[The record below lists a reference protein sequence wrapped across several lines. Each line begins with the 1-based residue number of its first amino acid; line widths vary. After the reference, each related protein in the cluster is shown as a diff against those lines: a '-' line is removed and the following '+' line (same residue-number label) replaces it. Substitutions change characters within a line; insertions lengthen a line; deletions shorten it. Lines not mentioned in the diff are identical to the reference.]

1 MKNLFYKEITAAKN
15 SQKIPTFASGK
26 AAHSKYDPE
35 RDSKNFGAES
45 SGAKFAVILGIAG
58 GYHIKSFLERNPKCE
73 ILCVEKSRDDYD
85 FLKSEIPCV
94 KEISSRE
101 NFSVAF
107 PENLQEEIFK
117 NYFPAVHGDLSI
129 LTMRAWADEDKIFYE
144 KISREIAEALKKI
157 SADFSVQSHFG
168 ALWQKNIFCNLKTL
182 QKMQDDFRHENAP
195 LHMKIDTKKIDT
207 KKIAAIIA
215 AGPSLDESAEKIK
228 NAREKY
234 FVIATDTSFKAL
246 MRIGIVP
253 DAAVSIDAQSLSANH
268 FIGEKSR
275 ETIFVLSLDSD
286 ASIANALYENSSKII
301 FCASH
306 HPLASLAAQFCENP
320 FPLLESGSGTVTIA
334 AADFA
339 KKCGFEK
346 MQVFGA
352 DFAYSRGKPYARGT
366 YLDEIYRADEN
377 KIESAEKKF
386 SKLMFR
392 TPLEKF
398 SLGKIPAAKNQV
410 LDSYKKTFVEWL
422 SRNAGFFECE
432 NFIWSANLKKN
443 SFFQGQSFSPNFN
456 SQSFKENLSR
466 GIENE
471 IEKMNSGESKID
483 TDSPFAKIALPY
495 LAFLRKRNSK
505 TFCATDDFLLAL
517 NKLLW
522 YNKNL

>member
-1 MKNLFYKEITAAKN
+1 MKNLFYKEILAAKN
-15 SQKIPTFASGK
+15 SQKIPAFASGK

-35 RDSKNFGAES
+35 RESRNFGAES
-45 SGAKFAVILGIAG
+45 DGANFAIILGIAG

-73 ILCVEKSRDDYD
+73 ILCVEKSREDYD
-85 FLKSEIPCV
+85 FLKNEIPCV
-94 KEISSRE
+94 KEISTRE

-117 NYFPAVHGDLSI
+117 NYFPAIHGDLSI
-129 LTMRAWADEDKIFYE
+129 LVMRAWADEDKIFYE
-144 KISREIAEALKKI
+144 KISQEIKSALKKI

-168 ALWQKNIFCNLKTL
+168 ALWQKNIFCNLKIL
-182 QKMQDDFRHENAP
+182 QKMQDDFRYKSETRLP
-195 LHMKIDTKKIDT
+195 KIDT

-228 NAREKY
+228 AAREKY

-246 MRIGIVP
+246 TRIGIVP

-268 FIGEKSR
+268 FVGEKSR
-275 ETIFVLSLDSD
+275 ETTFVLSLDSD
-286 ASIANALYENSSKII
+286 SSIANALYENSANMI

-306 HPLASLAAQFCENP
+306 HPLSSFAARFCGTP

-339 KKCGFEK
+339 KKCGFRQ

-366 YLDEIYRADEN
+366 YLDELYRGAES

-422 SRNAGFFECE
+422 SRNAESFECE
-432 NFIWSANLKKN
+432 DFIWSANLKKN
-443 SFFQGQSFSPNFN
+443 SFSQLNFFSPNFN
-456 SQSFKENLSR
+456 LQNFKDALFH
-466 GIENE
+466 GIESE
-471 IEKMNSGESKID
+471 IEKMNSPESKID
-483 TDSPFAKIALPY
+483 TDSPFTKIALPY

-505 TFCATDDFLLAL
+505 TFCATDNFLLAL

>member
-1 MKNLFYKEITAAKN
+1 MKNLFYKEILFAKN

-35 RDSKNFGAES
+35 RESRNFGAES
-45 SGAKFAVILGIAG
+45 DGAQFAIILGIAG
-58 GYHIKSFLERNPKCE
+58 GYHIKSFLERNPKCK
-73 ILCVEKSRDDYD
+73 ILCVEKSREDYD
-85 FLKSEIPCV
+85 FLKNEIPCV
-94 KEISSRE
+94 KEISVRE

-129 LTMRAWADEDKIFYE
+129 LTMRAWADEDNFFYE
-144 KISREIAEALKKI
+144 KISREIKSALKKI

-168 ALWQKNIFCNLKTL
+168 ALWQKNIFCNLKII
-182 QKMQDDFRHENAP
+182 QKMQNDFRYKNETH
-195 LHMKIDTKKIDT
+195 LSKIDT

-215 AGPSLDESAEKIK
+215 AGPSLDESAKKIK
-228 NAREKY
+228 SAREEY
-234 FVIATDTSFKAL
+234 FVIATDTSFKTL

-268 FIGEKSR
+268 FVGEKSR

-286 ASIANALYENSSKII
+286 SSIANALYENSSNII
-301 FCASH
+301 FCMSH
-306 HPLASLAAQFCENP
+306 HPLASFAARFCKNP
-320 FPLLESGSGTVTIA
+320 FPILESGSGTVTIA

-352 DFAYSRGKPYARGT
+352 DYAYSRGKPYARGT
-366 YLDEIYRADEN
+366 YLDELYRGAEN

-398 SLGKIPAAKNQV
+398 SFGKIPAAKTHV
-410 LDSYKKTFVEWL
+410 LDSYKKAFAEWL
-422 SRNAGFFECE
+422 SHNAEFFEYE

-443 SFFQGQSFSPNFN
+443 SFLQAQFFSPNFN
-456 SQSFKENLSR
+456 SQNFKGALSN
-466 GIENE
+466 GIESE
-471 IEKMNSGESKID
+471 IKKANSAESKID
-483 TDSPFAKIALPY
+483 TNSPFAKIALPY
-495 LAFLRKRNSK
+495 LAFLRKKKQK
-505 TFCATDDFLLAL
+505 TFFARHDFLLAL
-517 NKLLW
+517 NKILW